1 MLVCVQL
8 IDNYINVWIQCQG
21 HLWDNLFVVYS
32 RRLTWNEDL

>member
-21 HLWDNLFVVYS
+21 HLWEQFIYCLFKKI
-32 RRLTWNEDL
+32 NME